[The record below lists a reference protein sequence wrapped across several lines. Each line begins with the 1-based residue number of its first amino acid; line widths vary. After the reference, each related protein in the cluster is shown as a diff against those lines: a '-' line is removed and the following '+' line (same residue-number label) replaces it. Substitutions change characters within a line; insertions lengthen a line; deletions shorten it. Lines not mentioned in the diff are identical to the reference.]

1 MGVTVMSQIDI
12 SEFEQRVAAPVAGR
26 SRRRAAAQVW
36 GERIAIVLIV
46 PGILGLVQPW
56 VQDFYTNGF
65 TVLLAG
71 TIIFI
76 VASHL

>member
-1 MGVTVMSQIDI
+1 MAVSDGGRATP
-12 SEFEQRVAAPVAGR
+12 RVDSGR
-26 SRRRAAAQVW
+26 SARARAQAW
-36 GERIAIVLIV
+36 AERGGVVLIIV
-46 PGILGLVQPW
+46 GMLGLIQPW

-71 TIIFI
+71 TVIFI

>member
-1 MGVTVMSQIDI
+1 MSR
-12 SEFEQRVAAPVAGR
+12 SEGTPAVAPVV
-26 SRRRAAAQVW
+26 SRRSLRASVQVW
-36 GERIAIVLIV
+36 SERGGVVLI
-46 PGILGLVQPW
+46 ILGMLGLIQPW

-65 TVLLAG
+65 TLLLVG

>member
-1 MGVTVMSQIDI
+1 MSQ
-12 SEFEQRVAAPVAGR
+12 SEGTSAPLPVVSGR
-26 SRRRAAAQVW
+26 STRAMAQVW
-36 GERIAIVLIV
+36 GERGGVVLI
-46 PGILGLVQPW
+46 ILGMLGLIQPW

-65 TVLLAG
+65 TVLLVG